1 MTKRPSG
8 RSFIMFKNIP
18 KRPPAPLTGARLRSL
33 AFALLAKREYSQ
45 TKLRLKLL
53 ELGAVAEE
61 LEVLLADLA
70 ENNYQS
76 DERMAGMVMR
86 SQIRQGRGPQRIK
99 MALKKHDIDQDFI
112 TDDLHDVDWFEEA
125 LQLKI
130 KKFGAEVAKEPKEK
144 AKQVRFLQYRGYAMD
159 VVMKVIQYKG
169 EDD

>member
-1 MTKRPSG
+1 
-8 RSFIMFKNIP
+8 MFKNTH
-18 KRPPAPLTGARLRSL
+18 KKPPTPISGARLRSL

-45 TKLRLKLL
+45 TTLRSKLL

-61 LEVLLADLA
+61 LEPLLLELA

-86 SQIRQGRGPQRIK
+86 SQIRQGKGPQRIK
-99 MALKKHDIDQDFI
+99 LALKKHDIDQELIIDHMEDI
-112 TDDLHDVDWFEEA
+112 DWFEEA

-130 KKFGAEVAKEPKEK
+130 RKFGTDVAKEPKEQ

-159 VVMKVIQYKG
+159 VILKVIKHKN
-169 EDD
+169 EDE